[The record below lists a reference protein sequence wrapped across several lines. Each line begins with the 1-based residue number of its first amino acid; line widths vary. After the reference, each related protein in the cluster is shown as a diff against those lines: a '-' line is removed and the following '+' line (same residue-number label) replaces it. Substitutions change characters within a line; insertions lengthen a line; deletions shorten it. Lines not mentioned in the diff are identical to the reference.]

1 MSQEQGVPTDWLV
14 THQLSETDFIYQ
26 IIPGEEKFQSGF
38 KILKNSIRTFSYQ
51 EREISYPPETFI
63 AITDEKL
70 NWEFTRIHHSDFQNK
85 TEKEIV
91 ELLDPY
97 NFENRLYFKWV
108 YKNDWYPNLEKS
120 YVSVC
125 GLFHLDTPQE
135 FLDTYGLGKLKQVSA
150 VTHTV
155 NMNKVPVKDVIH
167 YLKNIPYQTY
177 QKQHDAY
184 FTKR

>member
-26 IIPGEEKFQSGF
+26 IIPGEETFQSGF
-38 KILKNSIRTFSYQ
+38 KIIKNSIKTFSYQ
-51 EREISYPPETFI
+51 EREMTYPPKTFI
-63 AITDEKL
+63 SITDGKL
-70 NWEFTRIHHSDFQNK
+70 NSELSRIHYPNFENK
-85 TEKEIV
+85 SEKEIL

-97 NFENRLYFKWV
+97 NFENRIYFNWI

-120 YVSVC
+120 YASVC
-125 GLFHLDTPQE
+125 GLFHLDTLQE
-135 FLDTYGLGKLKQVSA
+135 FLETYGMDKLKQVNA

-155 NMNKVPVKDVIH
+155 DMNKVPVKDVIH
-167 YLKNIPYQTY
+167 YLENIPCQTY
-177 QKQHDAY
+177 QKKHDVF